1 MLDGH
6 FQEQTLIPFI
16 FSQDNTSMPPLEEHL
31 DELSQDHCSSQS
43 VHAHS
48 GALKGSKSNSNTGKT
63 TDGENAIST
72 EPLKCLSNKA
82 GQLGK

>member
-16 FSQDNTSMPPLEEHL
+16 FSQDNISMPELEEHL
-31 DELSQDHCSSQS
+31 DELSQDCCGFQS

-48 GALKGSKSNSNTGKT
+48 GTLKGSKSNSNTGKN
-63 TDGENAIST
+63 TDGKNSVSA

-82 GQLGK
+82 GRLGK

>member
-16 FSQDNTSMPPLEEHL
+16 FSQDNISMAALEEHL
-31 DELSQDHCSSQS
+31 DEHQDHCGLQS

-48 GALKGSKSNSNTGKT
+48 GTLKGSKSKSNTGKT
-63 TDGENAIST
+63 TDGKNAIST
-72 EPLKCLSNKA
+72 EPLKCLSTKT
-82 GQLGK
+82 GRLGK

>member
-16 FSQDNTSMPPLEEHL
+16 FSQDNISMPALEEHL
-31 DELSQDHCSSQS
+31 DELSQDHRGSQS

-48 GALKGSKSNSNTGKT
+48 GTLKDSNSNSSTGKT
-63 TDGENAIST
+63 TNTIST
-72 EPLKCLSNKA
+72 EPLECLSNKA
-82 GQLGK
+82 GRLGK